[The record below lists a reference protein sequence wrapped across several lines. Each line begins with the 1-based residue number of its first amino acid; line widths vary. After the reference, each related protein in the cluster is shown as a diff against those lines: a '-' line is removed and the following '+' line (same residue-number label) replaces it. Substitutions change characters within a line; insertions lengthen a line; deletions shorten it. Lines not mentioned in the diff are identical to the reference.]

1 MSNKKQ
7 GSIEW
12 YSNAV
17 NAILI
22 ARKDNKIDDE
32 LFIQNL
38 LNAKLQAKQ
47 IEKQQIEDAY
57 DMGYL
62 DYQNLTYDSAQEY
75 FKDIYGGNN
84 E

>member
-1 MSNKKQ
+1 MSKQ
-7 GSIEW
+7 TAVKW

-22 ARKDNKIDDE
+22 ARQDNKIDDE

-47 IEKQQIEDAY
+47 IEKQQIKDAY

-62 DYQNLTYDSAQEY
+62 DYQNLTHDSAEQYYKET
-75 FKDIYGGNN
+75 YGGQN
-84 E
+84 EN

>member
-1 MSNKKQ
+1 MEKKQ
-7 GSIEW
+7 SSVEW

-62 DYQNLTYDSAQEY
+62 DYQILTHDSAQEY
-75 FKDIYGGNN
+75 YTETFGGNN

>member
-1 MSNKKQ
+1 MEKKQ
-7 GSIEW
+7 SSIEW

-22 ARKDNKIDDE
+22 ARKNNKIDDE

-47 IEKQQIEDAY
+47 IEKQQTEDAY

-62 DYQNLTYDSAQEY
+62 DYQILTHNSAQEY
-75 FKDIYGGNN
+75 YNETYGGND

>member
-1 MSNKKQ
+1 MSKMTA
-7 GSIEW
+7 IEW

-22 ARKDNKIDDE
+22 ARQDNKINDE

-47 IEKQQIEDAY
+47 IEKQQIQDAY

-62 DYQNLTYDSAQEY
+62 DYQNITHDSSKEY
-75 FKDIYGGNN
+75 YKETYGGQD
-84 E
+84 EK

>member
-1 MSNKKQ
+1 MSKQ
-7 GSIEW
+7 AAIEW

-22 ARKDNKIDDE
+22 ARQDNKIDDE

-62 DYQNLTYDSAQEY
+62 DYQILTHDSSKEY
-75 FKDIYGGNN
+75 FNKTYGNG
-84 E
+84 

>member
-1 MSNKKQ
+1 MNKKQ
-7 GSIEW
+7 SSVEW
-12 YSNAV
+12 YSKAV
-17 NAILI
+17 NNILI
-22 ARKDNKIDDE
+22 ARKNNKIDDE

-62 DYQNLTYDSAQEY
+62 DCQILTQDYYNQT
-75 FKDIYGGNN
+75 YGGNN